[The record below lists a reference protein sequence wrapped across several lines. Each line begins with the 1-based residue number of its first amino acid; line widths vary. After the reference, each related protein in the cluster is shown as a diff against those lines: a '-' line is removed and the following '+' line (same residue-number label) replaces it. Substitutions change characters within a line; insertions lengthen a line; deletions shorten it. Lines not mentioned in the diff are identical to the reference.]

1 MALKDYKKQN
11 TIKNICNA
19 TLYKIYTVNLV
30 KKKKKKGLETKDH
43 PE

>member
-19 TLYKIYTVNLV
+19 ILYKIYTVNLV
-30 KKKKKKGLETKDH
+30 LKKKGLETKDH

>member
-30 KKKKKKGLETKDH
+30 KKKKKGLETKDH

>member
-30 KKKKKKGLETKDH
+30 KKKKKKRFRNKR
-43 PE
+43 PP